1 MLGIIPELGKQGS
14 LMKDEREQPLHRP
27 KEACRGLHTRVF
39 TKEIT
44 EYRYRSLTE
53 EERVKERI

>member
-1 MLGIIPELGKQGS
+1 MLGIIPELSEQGS
-14 LMKDEREQPLHRP
+14 LMKDGGAAFTVP
-27 KEACRGLHTRVF
+27 KRHEGLHTRVF

-44 EYRYRSLTE
+44 EYRYRSLAE